1 MKKIDVSEEGMKIP
15 KRQYE
20 VYTKY
25 NRTNLLKL
33 NLSYCNNTQIDISRP
48 TKFTESLDKLNI
60 SSDYYND
67 ICYTATSDSGT
78 DITLSDRKDEFI
90 NNNKTI
96 CQEKCIFAEYNDTTQ
111 KAKCVCDVVEVSS
124 SFSNLKIDKSELYKS
139 IIDIRNMVNIK
150 ILLCYKKLLCKKG
163 ILKNYGSYFLMGI
176 IFFHLLIILIFYA
189 SNSLKKI
196 KDVIKEISFGKKN
209 LQLFQINNINKV
221 LFLL

>member
-1 MKKIDVSEEGMKIP
+1 M
-15 KRQYE
+15 
-20 VYTKY
+20 
-25 NRTNLLKL
+25 L
-33 NLSYCNNTQIDISRP
+33 YCNIWFWQ
-48 TKFTESLDKLNI
+48 
-60 SSDYYND
+60 
-67 ICYTATSDSGT
+67 

-196 KDVIKEISFGKKN
+196 KKFNIKFKSKD
-209 LQLFQINNINKV
+209 
-221 LFLL
+221 

>member
-1 MKKIDVSEEGMKIP
+1 MII
-15 KRQYE
+15 Y
-20 VYTKY
+20 
-25 NRTNLLKL
+25 
-33 NLSYCNNTQIDISRP
+33 
-48 TKFTESLDKLNI
+48 
-60 SSDYYND
+60 
-67 ICYTATSDSGT
+67 YTATSDSGT
-78 DITLSDRKDEFI
+78 DITLNDRKEEFI

-111 KAKCVCDVVEVSS
+111 KAKCVCDVVEASS

-209 LQLFQINNINKV
+209 LQLLQINNMNKV
-221 LFLL
+221 SAKNITKKQDKQKRKKR

>member
-1 MKKIDVSEEGMKIP
+1 MKKIDVIEEGMKIP
-15 KRQYE
+15 KIQYE

-96 CQEKCIFAEYNDTTQ
+96 CQEKCIFAEYNDITQ
-111 KAKCVCDVVEVSS
+111 KAKCVCDVVEASS

-196 KDVIKEISFGKKN
+196 KDVIKEISFGKKIYN
-209 LQLFQINNINKV
+209 YFK
-221 LFLL
+221 